1 MTDLKVQKNERV
13 WVQYFNMNNEIL
25 GIVTSNKNREM
36 YFLYK
41 VVDGRLTKSRYK
53 NRDPTE
59 LEKYIYRKSWER
71 KGRI

>member
-13 WVQYFNMNNEIL
+13 WVQYFNINNEIL

-59 LEKYIYRKSWER
+59 LEKYIYRES
-71 KGRI
+71 

>member
-59 LEKYIYRKSWER
+59 LEKYIYRES
-71 KGRI
+71 

>member
-13 WVQYFNMNNEIL
+13 WVQYFSMNNELL

-36 YFLYK
+36 YFLYI

-59 LEKYIYRKSWER
+59 LEKYIYKES
-71 KGRI
+71 